1 MLGLNHEARAA
12 LALERCL
19 ITVAEHVMN
28 ASTFTTRV
36 VSSRQAGEISSVVAA
51 LCALKGPLHGGA
63 PRPVLDMLD
72 EIAGNANIM
81 PWIHVTLED
90 GYRLMGFGHRVYRTR
105 DPRADV
111 LNEIVRDLKNSSDWI
126 ALAEAVETALVLD
139 GIGLSRALF
148 TPLFAMCRVIGWCGH
163 IEEQVASGRL
173 IRPASSYV
181 GDLPEGAAVLQLA
194 DKLKASSSAASAF
207 SAGGNPP

>member
-1 MLGLNHEARAA
+1 
-12 LALERCL
+12 
-19 ITVAEHVMN
+19 
-28 ASTFTTRV
+28 
-36 VSSRQAGEISSVVAA
+36 
-51 LCALKGPLHGGA
+51 
-63 PRPVLDMLD
+63 MLD
-72 EIAGNANIM
+72 EIASKANIM

-126 ALAEAVETALVLD
+126 ALAEAVETGFLETLAARYPDRHLDTNVEFYTALVLD
-139 GIGLSRALF
+139 GIGLPRALF
-148 TPLFAMCRVIGWCGH
+148 TPLFAMCRVIGWCGD
-163 IEEQVASGRL
+163 IEERVASGRL

>member
-19 ITVAEHVMN
+19 IIVAEHVMN

-72 EIAGNANIM
+72 EIVGNANIM

-148 TPLFAMCRVIGWCGH
+148 TPLFAMCRVIGWCSH
-163 IEEQVASGRL
+163 I
-173 IRPASSYV
+173 
-181 GDLPEGAAVLQLA
+181 
-194 DKLKASSSAASAF
+194 
-207 SAGGNPP
+207 

>member
-72 EIAGNANIM
+72 EIASKANIM

-90 GYRLMGFGHRVYRTR
+90 GYRLMRFGHRVYRTR
-105 DPRADV
+105 YPRAEV
-111 LNEIVRDLKNSSDWI
+111 LNEIVGYLKNSSDWI
-126 ALAEAVETALVLD
+126 ALAEAVETGLLETLAARYPDRHLDTNVEFYTALMLD
-139 GIGLSRALF
+139 GIGLPRALF
-148 TPLFAMCRVIGWCGH
+148 TPLFAMRRVIGW
-163 IEEQVASGRL
+163 
-173 IRPASSYV
+173 
-181 GDLPEGAAVLQLA
+181 
-194 DKLKASSSAASAF
+194 
-207 SAGGNPP
+207 